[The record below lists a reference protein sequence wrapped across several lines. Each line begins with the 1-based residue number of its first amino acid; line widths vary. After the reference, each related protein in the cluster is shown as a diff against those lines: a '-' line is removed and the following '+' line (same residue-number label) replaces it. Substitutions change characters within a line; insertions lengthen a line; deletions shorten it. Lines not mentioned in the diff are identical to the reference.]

1 MKNLLNINFLLRLK
15 MITDN
20 KIKTYLQVNFIKF
33 FFYIFVIAI
42 GLFSLYSLVPLLT
55 GVITAFIISYLINP
69 IVGYFERQQ
78 IQRIWVI
85 ISIFIAVF
93 FIIAGL
99 IFITIEFFP
108 SQKSMAEIQSKT
120 ITNLSILKDDLKI
133 KYPIINWDELND
145 GLIDKIKSSFNLTDT
160 IPKIISN
167 ISGVFSLLIVIP
179 FTVFFFLLNEREI
192 RKWLLSFIPN
202 KYFEMSLIT
211 LREVDNIFGSYI
223 RGTLLESLVIGIL
236 TSLGWY
242 VCGFQLGTAIIT
254 GSIAGL
260 ANAIPYVGPL
270 FGAILGVS
278 LYVLNLIPIDNVS
291 IFGLSPSIIK
301 ILIVVAITQ
310 VLDQII
316 KPAILGKSV
325 NLHPLIVILGIMAG
339 SNLFGFVGMLAAIP
353 VIAIIKVVIST
364 LHKQLKEF
372 GFLSETIFSVITQNV
387 SESKGSHKG

>member
-1 MKNLLNINFLLRLK
+1 

>member
-1 MKNLLNINFLLRLK
+1 MN
-15 MITDN
+15 TEN
-20 KIKTYLQVNFIKF
+20 KVKTYLQVNFIKF

-69 IVGYFERQQ
+69 LVGYFERQQ

-120 ITNLSILKDDLKI
+120 INNLNIIKDDLKI
-133 KYPIINWDELND
+133 KYPIINWEELNG

-167 ISGVFSLLIVIP
+167 ISGIFSLLVVIP
-179 FTVFFFLLNEREI
+179 FSVFFFLLNEREI
-192 RKWLLSFIPN
+192 RKWVLSYIPN

-223 RGTLLESLVIGIL
+223 RGTLLESLTIGIL

-278 LYVLNLIPIDNVS
+278 LYILNLIPIDNVS
-291 IFGLSPSIIK
+291 IFGLSPTIIN
-301 ILIVVAITQ
+301 ILVVVGIVQ
-310 VLDQII
+310 GLDQVI
-316 KPAILGKSV
+316 KPTILGKSV

-372 GFLSETIFSVITQNV
+372 GFLSETIFSVISHTI
-387 SESKGSHKG
+387 SENKSSNKG

>member
-1 MKNLLNINFLLRLK
+1 MN
-15 MITDN
+15 TEN
-20 KIKTYLQVNFIKF
+20 KVKTYLQVNFIKF

-69 IVGYFERQQ
+69 LVGYFERQQ

-120 ITNLSILKDDLKI
+120 INNLNIIKDDLKI
-133 KYPIINWDELND
+133 KYPIINWEELNG

-167 ISGVFSLLIVIP
+167 ISGIFSLLVVIP
-179 FTVFFFLLNEREI
+179 FSVFFFLLNEREI
-192 RKWLLSFIPN
+192 RKWVLSYIPN

-223 RGTLLESLVIGIL
+223 RGTLLESLTIGIL

-278 LYVLNLIPIDNVS
+278 LYILNLIPIDNVS
-291 IFGLSPSIIK
+291 IFGLSPTIIN
-301 ILIVVAITQ
+301 ILVVVGIVQ
-310 VLDQII
+310 GLDQVI
-316 KPAILGKSV
+316 KPTILGKSV

-364 LHKQLKEF
+364 
-372 GFLSETIFSVITQNV
+372 S
-387 SESKGSHKG
+387 